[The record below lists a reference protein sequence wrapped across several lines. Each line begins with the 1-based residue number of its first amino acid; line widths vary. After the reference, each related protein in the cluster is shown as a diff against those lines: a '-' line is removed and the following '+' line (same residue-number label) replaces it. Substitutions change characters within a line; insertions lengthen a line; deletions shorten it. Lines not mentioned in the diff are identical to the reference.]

1 MKPRLLASARHS
13 FPLVTAIAAM
23 LSSHSAQAIDGIWTQ
38 LTSGGLWSDSANW
51 SGGTIADG
59 SGFTANFNTL
69 DLPGDQTVHLDG
81 DRSLT
86 SLTFGDT
93 DTATA
98 GSWILDDNSISTNN
112 LILEGTTPTII
123 VNALG
128 TGKTATI
135 SAIIE
140 GTAGLTKSGVGKL
153 TLSGANTY
161 TGTTILGQGVLAF
174 GADQSLSALTL
185 GATAGSTE
193 VLSLELSAASATVAG
208 TALVRTNSTTANTAT
223 IGSGKTLTL
232 NGGLTM
238 GYDAGGGIGPTA
250 SNLTVDG
257 SGSLAITGPTINIGV
272 QQAANNQAYYSTAIL
287 DLTALGTGFSTNV
300 TNFNIGVSAS
310 SVTSAVGTVLLS
322 NVANT
327 LVATSLTVGKTGTSN
342 AKGSSSLVLG
352 TGTNVL
358 QVDTLTVGSGKG
370 ASPLTGLVQF
380 ASQTA
385 GSAGTVSISNK
396 VGTGATN
403 IVIAD
408 NSSTETTSGNAA
420 SGTLDLRGHVATVNA
435 GSVRIGRV
443 AAGSN
448 VGSTAGTLSFDAGTF
463 TVDTLNMA
471 PKTGSG
477 TGTANAT
484 VNVGGGSF
492 TVNIGGSFTL
502 GSQAT
507 AGKSV
512 ATLNLTGGLFT
523 SNVDILA
530 GAGTTTSTIKLDGG
544 TLDMT
549 GHALG
554 SASVAIDAL
563 NFNSGTLKNVLQIN
577 NGAALTKATAGTLI
591 LDGTNSY
598 SGATNVTDGKLVVNG
613 NISTSSLTTVSS
625 GATLG
630 GSGTVGAA
638 IINGTLAPGN
648 SPGTLAFTNTLSL
661 NGATVMEIDGT
672 AGAGVTNGHDFVNLT
687 GSGALGVLTYGGA
700 LTLDMGVIFSG
711 GSYSWNL
718 FDFASETGT
727 FGTVALADQYSGSLL
742 DADLNG
748 VWDLTSGSNTWQFTQ
763 STGAL
768 SLVVVP
774 EPNAAMLV
782 GGLGMLALLR
792 RRRDA

>member
-1 MKPRLLASARHS
+1 MKPSLSNHLLHVSVSA
-13 FPLVTAIAAM
+13 AIVAGLALSAKAA
-23 LSSHSAQAIDGIWTQ
+23 DGTWTQ
-38 LTSGGLWSDSANW
+38 STSGGLWNDTTNW
-51 SGGTIADG
+51 SGGTIATD

-69 DLPGDQTVHLDG
+69 DLAGDHTVSLDA
-81 DRSLT
+81 DRTLT

-98 GSWILDDNSISTNN
+98 GSWLLDNNTISTNN
-112 LILEGTTPTII
+112 LILAGTTPTLT

-135 SAIIE
+135 SALIE

-153 TLSGANTY
+153 TLSGANSY
-161 TGTTILGQGVLAF
+161 TGTTILGQGALAF

-185 GATAGSTE
+185 GAAAGSTE
-193 VLSLELSAASATVAG
+193 VLALDLTAASATVAG
-208 TALVRTNSTTANTAT
+208 TALVRTNNTTANTAT

-238 GYDAGGGIGPTA
+238 GYDAGGGSGATA
-250 SNLTVDG
+250 SNLTISG
-257 SGSLAITGPTINIGV
+257 SGSLAINGGTINIGV
-272 QQAANNQAYYSTAIL
+272 QQAANNQPYYSTAIL

-380 ASQTA
+380 AYQTA

-396 VGTGATN
+396 AGTGAAN
-403 IVIAD
+403 IIIAD

-420 SGTLDLRGHVATVNA
+420 SGILDLRGHVATVNA
-435 GSVRIGRV
+435 GNVRIGRV
-443 AAGSN
+443 AAASN

-463 TVDTLNMA
+463 TVDTLNLA
-471 PKTGSG
+471 PKTGNG

-492 TVNIGGSFTL
+492 TVNTGFAL
-502 GSQAT
+502 GSQAN
-507 AGKSV
+507 AGKSG
-512 ATLNLTGGLFT
+512 ATLNLTGGVFT
-523 SNVDILA
+523 SNVDILD
-530 GAGTTTSTIKLDGG
+530 GGGTTTSTINLNGG
-544 TLDMT
+544 TLDLT

-554 SASVAIDAL
+554 SATVAIDAL

-591 LDGTNSY
+591 LDGSNNY
-598 SGATNVTDGKLVVNG
+598 SGPTNVTDGKLVVNG
-613 NISTSSLTTVSS
+613 NISTSSLTTVSL

-648 SPGTLAFTNTLSL
+648 SPGTLAFTSTLGI

-687 GSGALGVLTYGGA
+687 GAGGSGVLTYGGA

-727 FGTVALADQYSGSLL
+727 FATIALADQYSGSLL

-748 VWDLTSGSNTWQFTQ
+748 VWDLASGNITWQFTQ

-768 SLVVVP
+768 CLVVVP

-792 RRRDA
+792 RRREG